1 MLLTHSFNTRYL
13 LKDFSFFFFWDITQ
27 KYHENFVYVLVVM
40 QYFPWLL
47 LITKESYLQIIRT
60 WVGTI

>member
-13 LKDFSFFFFWDITQ
+13 LKDITQ